1 MSESD
6 YEKIVTE
13 KLDRIVE
20 INLQTSLDSL
30 LKFYSDLKNDN
41 VKSQKQKDIEINNFI
56 KTIIKPIVDELDQ
69 KQEIIKNNINI
80 INNYKNIFEL
90 GNVKFT
96 TIQKQLS
103 LTLTNPDPENLIK
116 IGDIKYNELFQRFF
130 LILNYYNK
138 DKIPQDKYNN
148 INEFI
153 KQNINAF
160 IQENIQNVQITNNNK
175 NQLPFVK
182 YWQLIA
188 AILYE
193 LGEYKMNFNFLKS
206 LENVKK
212 LDTEK
217 FLFPKPKEDK
227 KKQNK
232 KKKKGGAKK
241 NGKDSKD
248 GKDKGFQQNSQ
259 QKSFDKKLEGLKK
272 IYQNIYTDETKSKN
286 LWDFLNTKIKEYIDK
301 DDFDKLV
308 SDDKLSFKNPFNE
321 YKKIKIQS
329 FFKDYD
335 SKILTRTIEDSDQT
349 TKEDKK
355 KQYEIKILNIFKD
368 KFNLYGLNEIKN
380 ITNNDLISIR
390 DNFFKLLIHYYEF
403 TYKKLELLKK
413 RLEDLFGTKIE
424 QIEQQDEEEII
435 KQKNLENKLV
445 KNMTQ
450 SQTRNNKITNKKQA
464 IDLRKERIKLILNK
478 YPEDSDEYRRI
489 IKILKKRKIHVK

>member
-6 YEKIVTE
+6 YQTIVTVKLDKIVENNLE
-13 KLDRIVE
+13 K
-20 INLQTSLDSL
+20 SLYSL

-56 KTIIKPIVDELDQ
+56 KSIIKPIVDELDQ

-130 LILNYYNK
+130 LILNYNENYIPKDIKDNIK
-138 DKIPQDKYNN
+138 DIKEFIEDKIEEVQ
-148 INEFI
+148 I
-153 KQNINAF
+153 KD
-160 IQENIQNVQITNNNK
+160 VQIKDDITNNIT

-193 LGEYKMNFNFLKS
+193 LGENKMNFNFLKS

-232 KKKKGGAKK
+232 
-241 NGKDSKD
+241 
-248 GKDKGFQQNSQ
+248 Q
-259 QKSFDKKLEGLKK
+259 QK
-272 IYQNIYTDETKSKN
+272 
-286 LWDFLNTKIKEYIDK
+286 
-301 DDFDKLV
+301 
-308 SDDKLSFKNPFNE
+308 
-321 YKKIKIQS
+321 
-329 FFKDYD
+329 
-335 SKILTRTIEDSDQT
+335 
-349 TKEDKK
+349 
-355 KQYEIKILNIFKD
+355 
-368 KFNLYGLNEIKN
+368 
-380 ITNNDLISIR
+380 
-390 DNFFKLLIHYYEF
+390 
-403 TYKKLELLKK
+403 
-413 RLEDLFGTKIE
+413 
-424 QIEQQDEEEII
+424 
-435 KQKNLENKLV
+435 
-445 KNMTQ
+445 
-450 SQTRNNKITNKKQA
+450 
-464 IDLRKERIKLILNK
+464 
-478 YPEDSDEYRRI
+478 
-489 IKILKKRKIHVK
+489 

>member
-6 YEKIVTE
+6 YQTIVTKKLDKIVENNLE
-13 KLDRIVE
+13 K
-20 INLQTSLDSL
+20 SLVSL
-30 LKFYSDLKNDN
+30 LKFYSDLKNDKI
-41 VKSQKQKDIEINNFI
+41 KSQKQKDIEINNFI
-56 KTIIKPIVDELDQ
+56 KSIIKPIVDELDQ
-69 KQEIIKNNINI
+69 KQDIIKNNINI

-130 LILNYYNK
+130 LILNYKKKNIDNIQNIEDIKQFIK
-138 DKIPQDKYNN
+138 DKIQDVDINNN
-148 INEFI
+148 IKDE
-153 KQNINAF
+153 
-160 IQENIQNVQITNNNK
+160 
-175 NQLPFVK
+175 LPFVK

-193 LGEYKMNFNFLKS
+193 LGENKMNFNFLKS

-232 KKKKGGAKK
+232 QKKKGGAKK
-241 NGKDSKD
+241 DGKDSKN
-248 GKDKGFQQNSQ
+248 KSFQQNSQ
-259 QKSFDKKLEGLKK
+259 QQSFDKKLEGLKK
-272 IYQNIYTDETKSKN
+272 IYQNIYTNEKKSEN
-286 LWDFLNTKIKEYIDK
+286 LWDFLNTKIKKFISSKNFDELVSN
-301 DDFDKLV
+301 DKL
-308 SDDKLSFKNPFNE
+308 LFKNPFND
-321 YKKIKIQS
+321 KKEIKIQS

-335 SKILTRTIEDSDQT
+335 SKIITKIININISDT
-349 TKEDKK
+349 NILKEE
-355 KQYEIKILNIFKD
+355 KQIQIKQQNEYKIKVFNIFKD

-380 ITNNDLISIR
+380 ITNDELISIR
-390 DNFFKLLIHYYEF
+390 ENFFTLLIHYYET
-403 TYKKLELLKK
+403 TYKNLELLKK
-413 RLEDLFGTKIE
+413 RLEDLFGTKID
-424 QIEQQDEEEII
+424 QIEQQNEEDII
-435 KQKNLENKLV
+435 KQKKIENKLV
-445 KNMTQ
+445 QNITQ
-450 SQTRNNKITNKKQA
+450 SYTKNNKITNKKQA